1 MPQVIN
7 TNMASLNSQR
17 NLNTSQGALAT
28 SLQRL
33 SSGLRINSAKD
44 DAAGMA
50 ISDRMSSMVRG
61 LNQATRNA
69 NDGISLAQVA
79 EGALS
84 ETNNILQRIRELA
97 IQSANATN
105 SASDRLA
112 LQSEVNQ
119 LISELDRI
127 ASTTSFNGLKLL
139 DGNFVA
145 QNFQV
150 GAEANQTISVSMSGA
165 DAQTLGINKLTAN
178 NATQGIQV
186 ATSGAAVAM
195 NGSALGAASA
205 ANTDVTTAI
214 GTLVADQTLTVINS
228 STGATQTLDIAA
240 TGANA
245 TRDAYDIATKLNA
258 LVGVS
263 ASATNSAAFAVSA
276 PDGTAANGDRYTF
289 TLATGDGGPTANV
302 SFVVNST
309 TFLNDFNTAV
319 ANAVATI
326 NGTYASTS
334 PLANDLKYDATTKT
348 ITSTSGVNIGIQD
361 FQVYDNVT
369 GVFGATF
376 TNLAAGGTDTATFGM
391 QIGPLGGAG
400 VSLFGGG
407 GTITTAAIA
416 GGTDTNAQ
424 IAIADAIDTAVSTNN
439 LNTGVTATGS
449 FDASGVGSVTFTYT
463 NAGQS
468 YGVTVA
474 RASAGDVGFTI
485 TTSGGANFAINGFAA
500 TGGDETVTFTAGA
513 DTASSGGGTIT
524 SGGAAQTLSPN
535 ANNTGATLGFAGKT
549 VTELANDSAVQTGAL
564 TVLLDPSY
572 NIQSDIANSAGGM
585 LDAAAGTNAGLTPG
599 SGLADVSNGNYVA
612 AQALT
617 INGTVSRSVD
627 IPESATAKQIAA
639 LVNAVADTT
648 GVQATARTTA
658 TISDLSADGV
668 VSLTLFGSNTT
679 VGQDISANVKTTDL
693 TELAQ
698 AINSQTGK
706 TGIVAT
712 LDITKTKVSLLNDSG
727 EDIKILNFTHS
738 ATATA
743 SIRVAGLEGSQYV
756 TLSEGVGIATDSTV
770 IGGAVDLKSVG
781 GYFSV
786 KSSLSEAQ
794 GGLFTGTAEQL
805 QASTKDAVATIDI
818 GTVAGATRAIDIA
831 DGALARI
838 NSIRADLGAVQNRFG
853 STISNLTTSAENIT
867 AARSR
872 IQDADFAAE
881 TAALTRAQILQQA
894 GVAMLAQA
902 NQLPQQVLQLLQR

>member
-7 TNMASLNSQR
+7 TNMASLNAQR
-17 NLNTSQGALAT
+17 NLNTSQGDLAT

-69 NDGISLAQVA
+69 NDGISLAQIA
-79 EGALS
+79 EGALG

-127 ASTTSFNGLKLL
+127 ANTTSFNGLKLL

-178 NATQGIQV
+178 NQTQGIQV

-195 NGSALGAASA
+195 NSAALGAASA
-205 ANTDVTTAI
+205 AAADVTTAI
-214 GTLVADQTLTVINS
+214 GSLIADQTLTVINA
-228 STGATQTLDIAA
+228 STGATQTVSIAA

-245 TRDAYDIATKLNA
+245 TRDAYDIATRLNA

-263 ASATNSAAFAVSA
+263 AAATNSAAFAVSA
-276 PDGTAANGDRYTF
+276 PHSTAANGDRYSF
-289 TLATGDGGPTANV
+289 TITTGDGGPSANV
-302 SFVVNST
+302 SFVVNSA
-309 TFLNDFNTAV
+309 TFVNDFNTAV
-319 ANAVATI
+319 ANAVAAI
-326 NGTYASTS
+326 NTANAGTPA
-334 PLANDLKYDATTKT
+334 LANDLSYDATTKT
-348 ITSTSGVNIGIQD
+348 IISAAGVNIGVQN
-361 FQVYDNVT
+361 FEVYDNVA
-369 GVFGATF
+369 GVFGADF
-376 TNLAAGGTDTATFGM
+376 TNGANGDT
-391 QIGPLGGAG
+391 IGFTMSITPLGGAP
-400 VSLFGGG
+400 VALFGS
-407 GTITTAAIA
+407 AISSGA
-416 GGTDTNAQ
+416 VATWSDTNAQ
-424 IAIADAIDTAVSTNN
+424 IAIATD
-439 LNTGVTATGS
+439 LNTRALAAGVTRTGS
-449 FDASGVGSVTFTYT
+449 FDGTGAGTMTLTYTTGGQDYSVTL
-463 NAGQS
+463 
-468 YGVTVA
+468 A
-474 RASAGDVGFTI
+474 RAAGDNGFTV
-485 TTSGGANFAINGFAA
+485 TTSGGAGFALGA
-500 TGGDETVTFTAGA
+500 MTGTGSNETMSFTNGA
-513 DTASSGGGTIT
+513 DTT
-524 SGGAAQTLSPN
+524 GAANLNAAAPAVVTLTPN
-535 ANNTGATLGFAGKT
+535 ANNTGATLDFAGVT
-549 VTELANDSAVQTGAL
+549 VNEDLNDSAAKTGTL

-572 NIQSDIANSAGGM
+572 NIQSDIANASGGI
-585 LDAAAGTNAGLTPG
+585 LNAAANTDAGLTPG

-627 IPESATAKQIAA
+627 ITANSSARQIAA

-658 TISDLSADGV
+658 TISNLSADGV
-668 VSLTLFGSNTT
+668 VSFTLYGSNLT

-698 AINSQTGK
+698 AINTQTGK

-712 LDITKTKVSLLNDSG
+712 LDITKTRISLLNDSG
-727 EDIKILNFTHS
+727 EDIKILNFAHS

-743 SIRVAGLEGSQYV
+743 SIRITGLEGTQPV
-756 TLSEGVGIATDSTV
+756 TLSEGTGIATDSTV
-770 IGGAVDLKSVG
+770 VGGAVEFKSVG

-786 KSSLSEAQ
+786 KSSLAEAQ
-794 GGLFTGTAEQL
+794 GGLFSGTAQQL
-805 QASTKDAVATIDI
+805 QASTKDTVATVDI
-818 GTVAGATRAIDIA
+818 STVVGANRAIDIM

-853 STISNLTTSAENIT
+853 STIANLTTSAENLT

-894 GVAMLAQA
+894 GIAMLAQA